1 MNYKV
6 GDFIKSKHSKTPGI
20 IIKIQDKD
28 LLVSITEF
36 GGDYIWIAEHSVEPV
51 NLKSEEKLSILAN
64 FGDWFY
70 DQHLLLYQEIII
82 ENLQDFNK
90 ISIREN
96 NYLKLENL
104 SINVS

>member
-6 GDFIKSKHSKTPGI
+6 GDFIKLKHSKTPGF

-36 GGDYIWIAEHSVEPV
+36 GGDYVWIAEHAAEPV

-64 FGDWFY
+64 FGPWFY
-70 DQHLLLYQEIII
+70 TYHTILYQELII

-90 ISIREN
+90 ISTIEN
-96 NYLKLENL
+96 NY
-104 SINVS
+104 